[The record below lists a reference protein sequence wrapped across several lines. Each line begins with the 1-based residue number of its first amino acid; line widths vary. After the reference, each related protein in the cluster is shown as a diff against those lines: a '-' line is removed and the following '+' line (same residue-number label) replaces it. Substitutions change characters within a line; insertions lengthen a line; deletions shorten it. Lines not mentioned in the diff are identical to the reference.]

1 MGKIFD
7 KLRDKAKGG
16 AISAKMTGDDISFW
30 SGEFF
35 TSFKNHWGKF
45 LIAIGIAPFI
55 LWFLIA
61 WFLKTEEIL
70 TITSK
75 ETKSTGVELVQQKD
89 KKTGKIVEVPRNI
102 DTYFVYTD
110 KGALQFRP
118 SIFFLQWEVADRF
131 GQLQVDKTYKITH
144 YGFRNA
150 LFDWYENIVDFEPY
164 EEPVGSP
171 KNIEQQNT
179 EQ

>member
-1 MGKIFD
+1 MGKFFD
-7 KLRDKAKGG
+7 KLRNKTKDG
-16 AISAKMTGDDISFW
+16 IVSAKMTGDDASFW
-30 SGEFF
+30 TGEFL
-35 TSFKNHWGKF
+35 TSFKKNWGKM
-45 LIAIGIAPFI
+45 LIAIGVMPFL
-55 LWFLIA
+55 LWFMIV
-61 WFLKTEEIL
+61 WFLKTDEIL
-70 TITSK
+70 TITGK

-118 SIFFLQWEVADRF
+118 SMFFLQWEVADRF

-150 LFDWYENIVDFEPY
+150 WFDWYENIVDFELY
-164 EEPVGSP
+164 ETPVGTP
-171 KNIEQQNT
+171 ENIEQQNK
-179 EQ
+179 E